1 MNSNYAKKNIS
12 TKQSP
17 PREETRFPRENG
29 DQERTRRDKTPQS
42 ERTQEINGSTLLS
55 FRLPKD
61 NRLRK
66 PTEFRRVYAEGKTLK
81 GRFMTVFFMPS
92 STGFQR
98 LGITASK
105 KAIGKAHERNRAKR
119 LLREAFRLSRTE
131 LEALGTKYDWVLNA
145 RRSLLE
151 TKLDA
156 PLAEFRRMIAK
167 VKNSETIEGESSV
180 CK

>member
-1 MNSNYAKKNIS
+1 MNSYAKENIS
-12 TKQSP
+12 TKQSS
-17 PREETRFPRENG
+17 PREETRFPRQNG
-29 DQERTRRDKTPQS
+29 DQERTRRAETPQS

-55 FRLPKD
+55 FRLPKE

-66 PTEFRRVYAEGKTLK
+66 PNEFRRVYAEGKQLK

-92 STGFQR
+92 QTEFQR

-105 KAIGKAHERNRAKR
+105 KAIGKAHERNRSKR
-119 LLREAFRLSRTE
+119 LLREAFRLSRAE
-131 LEALGTKYDWVLNA
+131 LATLETKYDWVLNA

-156 PLAEFRRMIAK
+156 PLAEFRRLIAK
-167 VKNSETIEGESSV
+167 VKDIETNTIEGESNAL
-180 CK
+180 